1 MQPFGRKPYY
11 DEAWSIAMYPPRVRA
26 HSWGLGL
33 GLGSRGYLG
42 LVKV

>member
-1 MQPFGRKPYY
+1 
-11 DEAWSIAMYPPRVRA
+11 MYPPRVRA

-42 LVKV
+42 LLGLRFKLPVVGFRL